1 LRADES
7 ALRAPPGPD
16 APARLLPSGDAY
28 YLLQGDERK
37 LLVPDAKRRGEL
49 WTTRVWPGA
58 LLVGGDVAGTW
69 RRANEKVS
77 IQTWRRLTGPERDA
91 VVEEA
96 ESLPLPGLPGPIA
109 IAWEA

>member
-1 LRADES
+1 
-7 ALRAPPGPD
+7 
-16 APARLLPSGDAY
+16 
-28 YLLQGDERK
+28 
-37 LLVPDAKRRGEL
+37 
-49 WTTRVWPGA
+49 VWPGA